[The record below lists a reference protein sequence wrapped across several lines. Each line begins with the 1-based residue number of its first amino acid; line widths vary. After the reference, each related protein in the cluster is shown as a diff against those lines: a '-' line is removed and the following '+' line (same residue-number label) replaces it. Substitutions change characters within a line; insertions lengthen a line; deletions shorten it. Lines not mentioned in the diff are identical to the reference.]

1 MTVIL
6 QIKIMLHVDNKVV
19 LTTLIHFLQLQ
30 IVKAL
35 AWIHFFLCTPMGLR
49 GPAGIIPM
57 SHPWGCVAPN
67 VLNGTDRWPL
77 NGASRVVLLQHG
89 LTSNPVK

>member
-6 QIKIMLHVDNKVV
+6 QIKIMLYVDNKVV

-35 AWIHFFLCTPMGLR
+35 ARIHFFLCTPMGLR
-49 GPAGIIPM
+49 GTQR
-57 SHPWGCVAPN
+57 VN
-67 VLNGTDRWPL
+67 V
-77 NGASRVVLLQHG
+77 VVLQSVLRLRTRPLRRTLAKQQQ
-89 LTSNPVK
+89 LKNTSS

>member
-6 QIKIMLHVDNKVV
+6 QIKIMLYVDNKVV

-67 VLNGTDRWPL
+67 VLTALCSTDKAIQGHPRCV
-77 NGASRVVLLQHG
+77 R
-89 LTSNPVK
+89 

>member
-6 QIKIMLHVDNKVV
+6 QIKIMLSVDNKVV

-35 AWIHFFLCTPMGLR
+35 AWIHFFSLHPHGVAWPGRYNFHVSPMGLR
-49 GPAGIIPM
+49 G
-57 SHPWGCVAPN
+57 
-67 VLNGTDRWPL
+67 TQ
-77 NGASRVVLLQHG
+77 RV
-89 LTSNPVK
+89 N